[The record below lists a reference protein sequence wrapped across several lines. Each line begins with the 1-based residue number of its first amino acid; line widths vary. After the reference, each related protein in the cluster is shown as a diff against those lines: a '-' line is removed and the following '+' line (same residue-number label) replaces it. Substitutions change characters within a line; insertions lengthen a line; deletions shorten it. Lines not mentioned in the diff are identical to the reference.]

1 MLGGWILGQKNGVD
15 SSEIKAKQSFCI
27 VILNIL
33 QSIQKC
39 PELIIREV
47 GIEEDWV
54 WRTLKNLNTNEDL
67 YIPELHFESSFDGYS
82 TCQVL
87 VM

>member
-1 MLGGWILGQKNGVD
+1 MASFGLAGWVIFFGLSFIFFWGGILGQKNEVGV
-15 SSEIKAKQSFCI
+15 SGIKAKQGFCF

-47 GIEEDWV
+47 GIEED
-54 WRTLKNLNTNEDL
+54 
-67 YIPELHFESSFDGYS
+67 
-82 TCQVL
+82 
-87 VM
+87 

>member
-1 MLGGWILGQKNGVD
+1 MGHYFWTFLFWGGGGIFRQKNEVD
-15 SSEIKAKQSFCI
+15 VSGIKAKKGFCF

-47 GIEEDWV
+47 GIEED
-54 WRTLKNLNTNEDL
+54 
-67 YIPELHFESSFDGYS
+67 
-82 TCQVL
+82 
-87 VM
+87 